1 MQRRL
6 ATFFATAAL
15 AAGPALSQQSGL
27 VNVSLNN
34 VANNIAQN
42 LSVDVSQIPV
52 SVQAPI
58 GVAATVCGIDANV
71 LARQAQGGTA
81 NCAAS
86 TTSTALD
93 QIVLRQIK

>member
-1 MQRRL
+1 MQRIASLIAL
-6 ATFFATAAL
+6 ATL
-15 AAGPALSQQSGL
+15 AAGPVFSQQSGL

-52 SVQAPI
+52 SVQAPV

-86 TTSTALD
+86 TTSTALN
-93 QIVLRQIK
+93 QIVQRQIK